1 VSVNFIKTISK
12 NNIYFRK
19 YNIIKL
25 MLNIF
30 YIDWDDTLFPTNV
43 YNKINMYNEIKKD
56 TFKYNLIILDE
67 KINTFL
73 NNLNKY
79 GKVFIVTNANLLWII
94 KSLNDLPK
102 TKKFIKSNDIQ
113 IISARDKYKNNNS
126 FFKWKILAFRDILNN
141 IDLNSNNKEIINII
155 SFGDAKYE
163 YNGLLYLDVY
173 LKNKNLN
180 NMYLLKSINF
190 ISKPSFEQILNQID
204 TLNKN
209 ISEIINSKK
218 YIDLNFTSL
227 N

>member
-1 VSVNFIKTISK
+1 
-12 NNIYFRK
+12 
-19 YNIIKL
+19 

>member
-1 VSVNFIKTISK
+1 
-12 NNIYFRK
+12 
-19 YNIIKL
+19 

-67 KINTFL
+67 KLNVFL

-79 GKVFIVTNANLLWII
+79 GKVFIVTNANLLWIM

-102 TKKFIKSNDIQ
+102 TKKFIKSNNIQ

-141 IDLNSNNKEIINII
+141 IDLNSNNNEMINII

-180 NMYLLKSINF
+180 SMYLLKSINF

-209 ISEIINSKK
+209 ISEIINSKN

>member
-1 VSVNFIKTISK
+1 
-12 NNIYFRK
+12 
-19 YNIIKL
+19 

-67 KINTFL
+67 KLNVFL

-79 GKVFIVTNANLLWII
+79 GKVFIVTNANLLWIM

-102 TKKFIKSNDIQ
+102 TKKFIKSNNIQ

-141 IDLNSNNKEIINII
+141 IDLNSNNNEMINII

-180 NMYLLKSINF
+180 SMYLLKSINF

-209 ISEIINSKK
+209 ISEIINFKN

>member
-1 VSVNFIKTISK
+1 
-12 NNIYFRK
+12 
-19 YNIIKL
+19 

-43 YNKINMYNEIKKD
+43 YNTINMYNEIKKD

-79 GKVFIVTNANLLWII
+79 GKVFIVTNANLLWIM

-141 IDLNSNNKEIINII
+141 IDLNSNNNEMINII

-209 ISEIINSKK
+209 ISEIINSKN

>member
-1 VSVNFIKTISK
+1 
-12 NNIYFRK
+12 
-19 YNIIKL
+19 

-67 KINTFL
+67 KLNVFL

-79 GKVFIVTNANLLWII
+79 GKVFIVTNANLLWIM

-102 TKKFIKSNDIQ
+102 TKKFIKSNNIQ

-126 FFKWKILAFRDILNN
+126 FFKWKILAFRDVLNN
-141 IDLNSNNKEIINII
+141 IDLNSNNNEMINII

-180 NMYLLKSINF
+180 SMYLLKSINF

-209 ISEIINSKK
+209 ISEIINSKN
-218 YIDLNFTSL
+218 YIVLNFTSL

>member
-1 VSVNFIKTISK
+1 
-12 NNIYFRK
+12 
-19 YNIIKL
+19 

-43 YNKINMYNEIKKD
+43 YNTINMYNEIKKD

-79 GKVFIVTNANLLWII
+79 GKVFIVTNANLLWIM

-141 IDLNSNNKEIINII
+141 IDLNSNNNEMINII

-209 ISEIINSKK
+209 ISEIINSKN
-218 YIDLNFTSL
+218 YIDLKFTSL